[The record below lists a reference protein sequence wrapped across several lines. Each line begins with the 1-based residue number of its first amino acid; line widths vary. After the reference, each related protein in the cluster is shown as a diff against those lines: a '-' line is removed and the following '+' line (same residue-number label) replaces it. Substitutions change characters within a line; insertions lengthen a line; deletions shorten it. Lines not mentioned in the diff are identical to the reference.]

1 MIRFATGFN
10 FIGVL
15 ALAVLCAA
23 QWRID
28 SQLHSQI
35 TDLEAIRI
43 QQIEKI
49 TEQEKTIR
57 GQSADLDDFRNRL
70 MLCES
75 QLNQSQEMVGHL
87 KAALDKWIAAVDAR
101 DKAIK
106 QAGVLLQKLAD
117 ERNDAVM
124 KFNDLASKYNTLVK
138 DWNSEHGGQNP

>member
-1 MIRFATGFN
+1 
-10 FIGVL
+10 
-15 ALAVLCAA
+15 LAVLCAA

-124 KFNDLASKYNTLVK
+124 KFNDLASKYNALVK